1 MLTRVTILLFLIAL
15 FLGCGV
21 GKEKKEVDKE
31 FKTFEKKRE
40 IDEVGFDLD
49 LLRRSLNYYPEFK
62 KSISDNIFDMEKMR
76 GVSAQSNID
85 TPELITMCML
95 IKEIEDS
102 SKTSTGQ
109 EFLKKKYN
117 SKVLDIV
124 EYSLGLKI

>member
-1 MLTRVTILLFLIAL
+1 MLIRVTILLLLITL

-21 GKEKKEVDKE
+21 AKDKKEVDKE

-40 IDEVGFDLD
+40 IEEVGFDLD

-62 KSISDNIFDMEKMR
+62 KSISDNDFDIAKVR
-76 GVSAQSNID
+76 GISTQSNID

-95 IKEIEDS
+95 IQEIEDS